1 MVLRKQSSL
10 HTLPSTLKCLILAR
24 DRISRGETCRKIGIF
39 TLFIKTEV
47 VCVNC
52 GATATSASKRAAT

>member
-1 MVLRKQSSL
+1 MCDL
-10 HTLPSTLKCLILAR
+10 
-24 DRISRGETCRKIGIF
+24 ISRAEMCQQSDIV

-52 GATATSASKRAAT
+52 GATATSVSKRATT